1 MNLRRSWLRNG
12 LPVAVIAVLAFAGEG
27 LLHSEPDWLIFLV
40 AIACGLVVAGF
51 TGLARRDADRPSASR
66 RRP

>member
-1 MNLRRSWLRNG
+1 MNLRRSWLWNG
-12 LPVAVIAVLAFAGEG
+12 LPVAVMAVIAFAGEG

-40 AIACGLVVAGF
+40 AIASGLVVAGF
-51 TGLARRDADRPSASR
+51 TRPARRAADRPSASR